1 MEPTVTVL
9 MPVYNGTDFLEESI
23 NSILEQSFGDFEFLI
38 LDDASTDGSV
48 DIIRGYSDPRIRL
61 IENNENMGQVAT
73 MNRGI
78 GLADGE
84 FIARMDQDDISL
96 PERLEKQVSFMDANP
111 DVAVCGTWAETFGS
125 VSQIWKYPLTHEEI
139 TCWLLFGSVLVHPSV
154 IIRRGAVAG
163 VTNIYDE
170 GFSKAEDYYLWVKLS
185 QKVRFANIG
194 EVLIR
199 YRVHEESLLGEH
211 KIIQREAADRVR
223 KILLDTLGLNVSEAE
238 MELHSAISQWKFQ
251 DKRDFLDRVDKWLM
265 RIAQAN
271 VNAGIYDHEVLMRV
285 LAERLWSACNSATS
299 EGFSVWRTFHSSKLS
314 RYMDVDWEM
323 RLRFLA
329 KCAVRYRQAG

>member
-1 MEPTVTVL
+1 
-9 MPVYNGTDFLEESI
+9 MPVYNGSDFLEESI
-23 NSILEQSFGDFEFLI
+23 KSILDQSFVDFEFLI

-48 DIIRGYSDPRIRL
+48 DMIRGYSDPRIRL

-96 PERLEKQVSFMDANP
+96 PERLEKQMSFMAANP
-111 DVAVCGTWAETFGS
+111 DVSVCGTWAETFGS
-125 VSQIWKYPLTHEEI
+125 DSQIWKYPLTHEEI
-139 TCWLLFGSVLVHPSV
+139 TCWLLFGSGLVHPSV
-154 IIRRGAVAG
+154 VIRREAVTEAAD
-163 VTNIYDE
+163 IYDE

-185 QKVRFANIG
+185 RKVRFANIG

-199 YRVHEESLLGEH
+199 YRVQEESLLGEH
-211 KIIQREAADRVR
+211 KKIQREAADRVR
-223 KILLDTLGLNVSEAE
+223 KIQLETLGLDVSEAE
-238 MELHSAISQWKFQ
+238 MKLHSAISQWKFQ
-251 DKRDFLDRVDKWLM
+251 DKREFLDRVDNWLM
-265 RIAQAN
+265 KIAQAN

-285 LAERLWSACNSATS
+285 LAERWWSACNSAT
-299 EGFSVWRTFHSSKLS
+299 GDGLSVWKTYHSSRLS
-314 RYMDVDWEM
+314 RYMDVGWEM
-323 RLRFLA
+323 RLRFLV

>member
-1 MEPTVTVL
+1 MLTVSVI
-9 MPVYNGTDFLEESI
+9 MPVYNGEAFLAESVQ
-23 NSILEQSFGDFEFLI
+23 SILDQTFTDLELLI
-38 LDDASTDGSV
+38 IDDGSLDSSV
-48 DIIRGYSDPRIRL
+48 NIVQSYDDTRIRL
-61 IENNENMGQVAT
+61 IQNKKNMGLEYSLNLGLKEA
-73 MNRGI
+73 RGKY
-78 GLADGE
+78 L
-84 FIARMDQDDISL
+84 ARMDADDISL

-111 DVAVCGTWAETFGS
+111 DVSVCGTWAETFG
-125 VSQIWKYPLTHEEI
+125 VVNQIWKYPLTHEEI

-154 IIRRGAVAG
+154 IIRKGAVTEAAD
-163 VTNIYDE
+163 IYDE

-185 QKVRFANIG
+185 RKVRFANIG

-199 YRVHEESLLGEH
+199 YRVQEESLLGEH
-211 KIIQREAADRVR
+211 KKIQREAANRVR
-223 KILLDTLGLNVSEAE
+223 KIQLETLGLNVSEAE
-238 MELHSAISQWKFQ
+238 MELHSAVSQWKFQ

-299 EGFSVWRTFHSSKLS
+299 EGFSVWKIFHSSTLS
-314 RYMDVDWEM
+314 RYMDTEWKM
-323 RLRFLA
+323 RLKFLV